1 MNYEFVLEVYGNRTN
16 LEFIT
21 SCDTRGSIVNSRFRC
36 QFSSIFN
43 IDTNDN
49 Y

>member
-21 SCDTRGSIVNSRFRC
+21 SCDIHVARL
-36 QFSSIFN
+36 
-43 IDTNDN
+43 
-49 Y
+49 